1 MNKLI
6 ASLIVLAST
15 CYLMAAE
22 TTNPTLAAK
31 STAVQKAYMKKF
43 GGFVV
48 QPGSQKGVIAFV
60 NQQRTVAKD
69 EIEKVIATIRGEMKY
84 DIRLMDADS
93 KMGLP
98 SEKTMNALGAEV
110 AIFILE
116 DPQLPSLLS
125 APDSRWSLV
134 NVATLKSGLSNDIL
148 GRRLL
153 AVRARGQLMR
163 AFALACGLGTST
175 YPNNLLN
182 ITEIKELDTAK
193 VDSLVYDM
201 VVRCNAHLKK
211 IGITP
216 ERRVMYSRAC
226 AEGWAHAP
234 TNEYQKAV
242 WSTIRAEK
250 ERGPAKAIQI
260 KP

>member
-15 CYLMAAE
+15 CCLVVAD
-22 TTNPTLAAK
+22 TTNLTLSAK
-31 STAVQKAYMKKF
+31 SAAVQEAYMKKF

-48 QPGSQKGVIAFV
+48 QPGSQRGVIAFV
-60 NQQRTVAKD
+60 NQQRTIAQG

-84 DIRLMDADS
+84 DIRIMEADS
-93 KMGLP
+93 MTSMP
-98 SEKTMNALGAEV
+98 SEKTLKVLGAEV
-110 AIFILE
+110 AIFIVE
-116 DPQLPSLLS
+116 NPQLPSLLS

-134 NVATLKSGLSNDIL
+134 NVAKLKSGLSDDIL

-182 ITEIKELDTAK
+182 VTEIQELDTAK

-211 IGITP
+211 IGITQ